1 MAFSNSFRTSPA
13 VEGKALPAF
22 GDRFWL
28 RACEAASE
36 YLLSQTVSLDL
47 IRLMLN
53 SWEPSDAAAS
63 FTAAA
68 GLVGGVV
75 EGLEYFFFLDIILPH
90 CITIQTKR

>member
-1 MAFSNSFRTSPA
+1 MAFSNSLRTSPA
-13 VEGKALPAF
+13 VEGKALPTF

-36 YLLSQTVSLDL
+36 YLLSQTVSLAL

-53 SWEPSDAAAS
+53 SCEPSDAAAS

-68 GLVGGVV
+68 GLVGGVD
-75 EGLEYFFFLDIILPH
+75 GLEYFFFLDIILPH